1 MHGNVWYVTMQ
12 DPFIAINCSP
22 LAGAKIL
29 EDWSVR
35 RLEATVGV
43 SAVYTITLQT
53 LQYMIRGISDQ
64 YTIIAICLSEASV
77 LEHKARGFF
86 SQSSVGVFSL
96 SSASISL
103 LAFHKD

>member
-35 RLEATVGV
+35 RLEGTVGV
-43 SAVYTITLQT
+43 SAVYTITLQYIT
-53 LQYMIRGISDQ
+53 VHDQ
-64 YTIIAICLSEASV
+64 GNI
-77 LEHKARGFF
+77 
-86 SQSSVGVFSL
+86 
-96 SSASISL
+96 
-103 LAFHKD
+103 